1 MPRGGKRKKEDH
13 SDFGR
18 DEAAQEEKDESPDET
33 SSVLKK
39 MKGLKSLT
47 FKIEHCKS
55 WQVYKRNANQLS
67 SELLQAFPSAKV
79 LINDTKPRSKSFE
92 LTAIK
97 EGGEEL
103 LLWTGIKKGPPR
115 KLKFPVN
122 TDLIE
127 EVKKKL

>member
-47 FKIEHCKS
+47 FKIEH
-55 WQVYKRNANQLS
+55 W
-67 SELLQAFPSAKV
+67 
-79 LINDTKPRSKSFE
+79 
-92 LTAIK
+92 
-97 EGGEEL
+97 
-103 LLWTGIKKGPPR
+103 
-115 KLKFPVN
+115 
-122 TDLIE
+122 
-127 EVKKKL
+127 

>member
-1 MPRGGKRKKEDH
+1 
-13 SDFGR
+13 
-18 DEAAQEEKDESPDET
+18 
-33 SSVLKK
+33 
-39 MKGLKSLT
+39 
-47 FKIEHCKS
+47 
-55 WQVYKRNANQLS
+55 VYKRNANQLS